1 MIERVI
7 SADCHVTEPPSVFD
21 RVPKSLRDRVPK
33 VMTGA
38 DGGEGWSFDGKP
50 PKRTLGV
57 EAMAG
62 QTNGK
67 ASGLRFDEILPG
79 NFDGVAHA
87 ADMDRDGIDVS
98 IVYPANVIHMYVE
111 TDRELAIACIRSYN
125 DWLLD
130 DFAAAAPGPVVSP
143 ATVGAAAGSKPTP
156 LAAWVTAALALA
168 VLLAAG
174 GALTSPL
181 RAPKT
186 YSPEPGCMHC
196 TKP

>member
-62 QTNGK
+62 QASGK

-87 ADMDRDGIDVS
+87 AAEFPFG
-98 IVYPANVIHMYVE
+98 A
-111 TDRELAIACIRSYN
+111 
-125 DWLLD
+125 
-130 DFAAAAPGPVVSP
+130 
-143 ATVGAAAGSKPTP
+143 GAA
-156 LAAWVTAALALA
+156 
-168 VLLAAG
+168 
-174 GALTSPL
+174 
-181 RAPKT
+181 RAQHGDQSGKR
-186 YSPEPGCMHC
+186 YKGKNVSHSSGLISGRDYADVWAC
-196 TKP
+196 KV